1 MNRFEDQ
8 FTEPQFRIRSK
19 ILLAFLVLSITSIV
33 IFGYISIGDIK
44 NLGNYALENSS
55 ALSESAISD
64 SSKTLENMG
73 ELIIRQKAGDF
84 AVQCEIF
91 IKAHPEMTIRD
102 LQASHEFQRIAVQS
116 VGSTGYTLIYDRTG
130 KMRFHPNRELVDF
143 DLRKWKKVLP
153 EFWQL
158 FAPTFNGT
166 EGSGFYDW
174 RDSDGVIRRKFM
186 YMLPIRGT
194 ELMAGATIYLG
205 EFTSPIRETKDKITL
220 ANREVTA
227 KLNDSLASTIATFL
241 NIVIAMM
248 LIVGVISLILARRI
262 TDPIWTVIEG
272 VKAIGS
278 GNLDYRVALKTGD
291 ELEELAR
298 SINWMGE
305 SLKALQS
312 NMADRERLLRELEIA
327 RGTQRSFLPKQA
339 PMIPGYDISA
349 VNIPAKEVG
358 GDFYDFIPV
367 TNKQWGFVIAD
378 VSGKGMP
385 AALLMAISRT
395 LVRASTVGNISA
407 AGPIRQ
413 ANDLICNDT
422 RPGMFVTLFYAILE
436 QERNRLRFVN
446 AGHNPPLLFRRG
458 QEKPLELK
466 SRGLAVG
473 IKQNIDL
480 REAFMDFQP
489 GDTLVMYTDGVTDAI
504 NTQKEAFGKERLIAT
519 IRENVYLPSSV
530 IIEKIRDSVIAFSE
544 SESQFDDITMVII
557 KVLGVNKSKTGA
569 GDLS

>member
-19 ILLAFLVLSITSIV
+19 ILLAFLGLSLSSIIV
-33 IFGYISIGDIK
+33 FGYISIGDIR

-55 ALSESAISD
+55 ALSERAISD

-73 ELIIRQKAGDF
+73 ELIIRQKAQDF
-84 AVQCEIF
+84 AVQCEIY
-91 IKAHPEMTIRD
+91 IKAHPEMGIKD
-102 LQASHEFQRIAVQS
+102 LQASAEFQRIAVQS

-143 DLRKWKKVLP
+143 DLRKWQKNLP

-174 RDSDGVIRRKFM
+174 QDSDGVIRRKFM

-194 ELMAGATIYLG
+194 EMMAGATMYLG
-205 EFTSPIRETKDKITL
+205 EFTLPILETQEKITL
-220 ANREVTA
+220 ANKEITA
-227 KLNDSLASTIATFL
+227 KLNDNMAGTIATFV

-248 LIVGVISLILARRI
+248 LIVGVVSLILSRMI
-262 TDPIWTVIEG
+262 TDPIWAIIEG

-278 GNLDYRVALKTGD
+278 GNLDYRVAVKTGD

-298 SINWMGE
+298 SINWMTE
-305 SLKALQS
+305 SLKVLQG

-327 RGTQRSFLPKQA
+327 RGTQRSFLPHQA

-349 VNIPAKEVG
+349 INIPAKEVG
-358 GDFYDFIPV
+358 GDFYDFIPI

-413 ANDLICNDT
+413 ANDLIFNDA

-458 QEKPLELK
+458 EEKPLELRSK
-466 SRGLAVG
+466 GLAIG
-473 IKQNIDL
+473 IRQNIDL

-504 NTQKEAFGKERLIAT
+504 NSAIEAFGKDRLIRT
-519 IRENVYLPSSV
+519 IRENLYLPSSV
-530 IIEKIRDSVIAFSE
+530 IIEKIRDSVLTFSA
-544 SESQFDDITMVII
+544 SQSQFDDITIVII
-557 KVLGVNKSKTGA
+557 KVLGLKK
-569 GDLS
+569 

>member
-19 ILLAFLVLSITSIV
+19 ILLAFLGLSLTSIML
-33 IFGYISIGDIK
+33 FGYISVGDIR
-44 NLGNYALENSS
+44 NIGNYALENSA
-55 ALSESAISD
+55 ALSERAISD

-73 ELIIRQKAGDF
+73 ELIIRQKAQDF
-84 AVQCEIF
+84 AVQCEIY
-91 IKAHPEMTIRD
+91 IRAHPEMSIKD
-102 LQASHEFQRIAVQS
+102 LQSSSEFQKIAVQS

-130 KMRFHPNRELVDF
+130 KMRFHPNRELVNF
-143 DLRKWKKVLP
+143 DLRKWKKNLP

-158 FAPTFNGT
+158 FASTFNGT

-174 RDSDGVIRRKFM
+174 QDSDGVIRRKFM

-194 ELMAGATIYLG
+194 DLMAGATIYLG
-205 EFTSPIRETKDKITL
+205 EFTLPIRETQEKISL
-220 ANREVTA
+220 ANREISS
-227 KLNDSLASTIATFL
+227 KLNDSLASTIATFI
-241 NIVIAMM
+241 NIAIAMM
-248 LIVGVISLILARRI
+248 LILGVVSLILARMI
-262 TDPIWTVIEG
+262 TDPIWAIIES
-272 VKAIGS
+272 VKSIGS
-278 GNLDYRVALKTGD
+278 GNLDYRVEMKTGD

-298 SINWMGE
+298 SINWMAD
-305 SLKALQS
+305 SLKVLQS
-312 NMADRERLLRELEIA
+312 NMADRERLLREMEIA
-327 RGTQRSFLPKQA
+327 RGTQRSFLPRQA

-349 VNIPAKEVG
+349 INIPAKEVG

-367 TNKQWGFVIAD
+367 TNRQWGFVIAD

-395 LVRASTVGNISA
+395 LIRASTAGSISA

-458 QEKPLELK
+458 QEKPLELRSK
-466 SRGLAVG
+466 GLAIG
-473 IKQNIDL
+473 IRQNIDL
-480 REAFMDFQP
+480 REAFMDFLP

-504 NTQKEAFGKERLIAT
+504 NTATEAFGKDRLIRT
-519 IRENVYLPSSV
+519 IRENLYLPSSV
-530 IIEKIRDSVIAFSE
+530 IIDKIRDSVLAFSG
-544 SESQFDDITMVII
+544 SQSQFDDITMVII
-557 KVLGVNKSKTGA
+557 KVLGVKK
-569 GDLS
+569 

>member
-1 MNRFEDQ
+1 MNRFEDN

-19 ILLAFLVLSITSIV
+19 ILLAFLALSLTSIIV
-33 IFGYISIGDIK
+33 FGYVSIGDIR
-44 NLGNYALENSS
+44 NFGNYALENSS
-55 ALSESAISD
+55 ALSERAISD

-73 ELIIRQKAGDF
+73 EMIIRQKAQDF

-91 IKAHPEMTIRD
+91 IRAHHGMSIKE
-102 LQASHEFQRIAVQS
+102 LQASPEFQRIAVQS

-143 DLRKWKKVLP
+143 DLRKWKKNLP
-153 EFWQL
+153 EFWDL
-158 FAPTFNGT
+158 FAATLKGA

-174 RDSDGVIRRKFM
+174 QDSDGVIRRKFM

-194 ELMAGATIYLG
+194 ELMAGATMYLG
-205 EFTSPIRETKDKITL
+205 EFTLPIRETQEKITL
-220 ANREVTA
+220 ANKEITS
-227 KLNDSLASTIATFL
+227 KLNEGLAGTIATFI
-241 NIVIAMM
+241 NIVISMM
-248 LIVGVISLILARRI
+248 LIVGVVSLILSRMI
-262 TDPIWTVIEG
+262 TDPIWAIIEG
-272 VKAIGS
+272 VKTIGS
-278 GNLDYRVALKTGD
+278 GNLDYRVVLKTGD
-291 ELEELAR
+291 ETEELAR
-298 SINWMGE
+298 SINWMAE

-349 VNIPAKEVG
+349 INIPAKEVG

-395 LVRASTVGNISA
+395 LVRASTAGNISA

-458 QEKPLELK
+458 HENPIELRSK
-466 SRGLAVG
+466 GLAVG
-473 IKQNIDL
+473 IRQNIDL
-480 REAFMDFQP
+480 REAFMDFHP

-504 NTQKEAFGKERLIAT
+504 NEENTPFGKERLVRT
-519 IRENVYLPSSV
+519 IRENLYLPSSV
-530 IIEKIRDSVIAFSE
+530 IIEKIRDGVLAFSE
-544 SESQFDDITMVII
+544 NKSQFDDITMVII
-557 KVLGVNKSKTGA
+557 KVLGVKK
-569 GDLS
+569 